1 MFWAHTEVLLSEDW
15 FETLFRRQLLIFSSH
30 FSHMFPTHPCSFE
43 LGYGQNRT
51 LGGKRHKK
59 SQHHFSEFFCNRLV
73 LGSLAQEPPHW
84 KWLLS
89 SSLAATATM
98 APSPP
103 PRILTTCRWKSRI
116 VSNAYLCCLFSECG
130 VHHIWIWRK
139 VTRRLIVKE
148 CWQICRFGK
157 KHETWVFSKP
167 ASPGICL
174 LVILPPSIGRL
185 TFGSG
190 DPMTRA
196 SSEESCEYNIHYT
209 VYMVYTIQCI

>member
-1 MFWAHTEVLLSEDW
+1 MLIYTNYAHFHWSACRYVYTSWPLKICLSSTWFLETSSHSSTAKWSISYKSIPNISFQFVVLKKCCQGMFWAHTEVLLSEDL

-59 SQHHFSEFFCNRLV
+59 SRHHFSEFFCNRLV

-89 SSLAATATM
+89 SSLAAPATM

-103 PRILTTCRWKSRI
+103 PRILTTCRWKSGI

-130 VHHIWIWRK
+130 VHHI
-139 VTRRLIVKE
+139 
-148 CWQICRFGK
+148 
-157 KHETWVFSKP
+157 
-167 ASPGICL
+167 
-174 LVILPPSIGRL
+174 
-185 TFGSG
+185 
-190 DPMTRA
+190 
-196 SSEESCEYNIHYT
+196 
-209 VYMVYTIQCI
+209 